1 MAKITALDGAKIAD
15 AVYEFDDQVFLVPN
29 VLVGNAYENFH
40 VRSL

>member
-1 MAKITALDGAKIAD
+1 MNITQEIIDYGLLSELA
-15 AVYEFDDQVFLVPN
+15 FLVPN